1 MQAPAPA
8 VVRPTPAP
16 FAALFSR
23 WLYMGLVAVMS
34 GVVLAGF
41 WPFYSG
47 LFSDGPR
54 AHWLIHIHAAVF
66 TGWMFL
72 FAAQAG
78 LVLRRR
84 VRSHQALGRFGGYY
98 GLLVLTLGVAV
109 TFVAT
114 AENVK
119 AGRMT
124 LDQGAG
130 FLVLPIGDMLL
141 FGGFFGAALVYR
153 RKKEMH
159 KRLMVLATIA
169 LMFAPAARIGGE
181 SGPFAILAIWLF
193 PLAIVVLHD
202 LTAQRRLER
211 VYLIGTAVLLVAFAR
226 VSLMDNEK
234 WIAVGR
240 SMLHPLL

>member
-8 VVRPTPAP
+8 VARPTPVP
-16 FAALFSR
+16 AAVLFSR
-23 WLYMGLVAVMS
+23 WLYVGLVAVMS
-34 GVVLAGF
+34 GIVLAGF

-47 LFSDGPR
+47 LFSSGPR
-54 AHWLIHIHAAVF
+54 AHWLIYVHAAVF

-72 FAAQAG
+72 LAAQVA

-84 VRSHQALGRFGGYY
+84 VRSHQELGRFGAYY
-98 GLLVLTLGVAV
+98 GLLVLILGVAV

-141 FGGFFGAALVYR
+141 FGGFFSAALLYR
-153 RKKEMH
+153 RKKELH

-169 LMFAPAARIGGE
+169 LIFAPAARIGGD
-181 SGPFAILAIWLF
+181 SGPLAIHAIWLL

-202 LTAQRRLER
+202 LIARRRVER
-211 VYLIGTAVLLVAFAR
+211 VYLVGAAILLVAFAR
-226 VSLMDNEK
+226 IGLMSNET